1 MGAAS
6 AAVCA
11 SSLIRYYGTFVVS
24 IRRPVKDILTSDNR
38 GINEMFAGDVSAV
51 CPVSGPSCFSWRF
64 SQLLLWFLLLP
75 QRPYFVVCLGGCV
88 APWNRITDGLS
99 A

>member
-6 AAVCA
+6 AVCA

-24 IRRPVKDILTSDNR
+24 VRRPVKDILTSDNR

-51 CPVSGPSCFSWRF
+51 CPY
-64 SQLLLWFLLLP
+64 LLWSVLFFLEI
-75 QRPYFVVCLGGCV
+75 FTVVVVVVVVSIV
-88 APWNRITDGLS
+88 ASTAIFCRLS
-99 A
+99 WWMCRASQ